1 MSRGAPFEPGNKLGR
16 GRPPGSRNK
25 STMAALELLREHSDV
40 VVRKCIAEALRG
52 NKMAMKLCMDR
63 IVPARR
69 DSPVKLTLPPV
80 NTAAEVAKALNV
92 VLKAISSGRLT
103 PEEGLTISDILETK
117 RRSIETAEQE
127 ERILAL
133 QSNSGAETDK
143 NMIFLDDPE

>member
-16 GRPPGSRNK
+16 GRPQGSRNK

-69 DSPVKLTLPPV
+69 DPPVKLTLPPV

-143 NMIFLDDPE
+143 NVIFLDDPE

>member
-1 MSRGAPFEPGNKLGR
+1 MSRGVPFQPGNTLGR
-16 GRPPGSRNK
+16 GRPKGSRNR

-69 DSPVKLTLPPV
+69 DPPVKLTLPPV
-80 NTAAEVAKALNV
+80 NTAAEVANALNV
-92 VLKAISSGRLT
+92 VLRAISSGRLT

-133 QSNSGAETDK
+133 QSNSGSETDK
-143 NMIFLDDPE
+143 KMIVLDDPE